1 MSTTIISRDAHTRRV
16 LACYMKFSGYMHGYF
31 KLHAF
36 VYHPHEYCTPTFTD
50 LYDYVSFAGLTGI
63 LFSDRSETAY
73 SIVRIWQAFGFTA
86 GFGTAELLSL
96 EARLCL
102 LLATVSFAT
111 LCSLVVEFKTQTKAQ
126 LLPCVSKSDSGP
138 GNAPRNEKN
147 LPADAPFATYSGR
160 SSCSCIHTTI
170 TSPRSSTIPD
180 PLTVTTLAEG
190 DQCYYKPEGLQRNYS
205 IYHSPSYL
213 AALNN
218 SPCLI

>member
-1 MSTTIISRDAHTRRV
+1 M
-16 LACYMKFSGYMHGYF
+16 
-31 KLHAF
+31 
-36 VYHPHEYCTPTFTD
+36 YHPHEYCTPRFTD
-50 LYDYVSFAGLTGI
+50 LYGYVSLAGLTGI

-86 GFGTAELLSL
+86 GFATAEILSL
-96 EARLCL
+96 EARLWL

-111 LCSLVVEFKTQTKAQ
+111 LCSLMVEFKTQTKAQ

-147 LPADAPFATYSGR
+147 LPTDAPFATCSGTSS
-160 SSCSCIHTTI
+160 SSCTHATI
-170 TSPRSSTIPD
+170 TSSD

-190 DQCYYKPEGLQRNYS
+190 DQCYYKPERLQRNYS

-218 SPCLI
+218 SPCPSTTLHVPQL